1 MAIFTP
7 LALGKRD
14 MPKNSVA
21 SGALT
26 GTINAIGTQA
36 PFKSK
41 AAAVEYWEAL
51 VAFCSR
57 NIAELNGVG
66 AKAAKSPAGGTPK
79 GRPKTAKTSGV
90 GAYAGAGL

>member
-1 MAIFTP
+1 MPSFTP

-14 MPKNSVA
+14 MPQNAAA

-26 GTINAIGTQA
+26 VTINGIATQA

-41 AAAVEYWEAL
+41 AVAVEYWESLA
-51 VAFCSR
+51 AYCSR

-66 AKAAKSPAGGTPK
+66 GTTAAKAAAPKVKGKVAKAGG
-79 GRPKTAKTSGV
+79 GRG
-90 GAYAGAGL
+90 

>member
-1 MAIFTP
+1 MPSFTP

-14 MPKNSVA
+14 MPQNAAA

-26 GTINAIGTQA
+26 GTINGIATQA

-41 AAAVEYWEAL
+41 AVAIEYWESHA
-51 VAFCSR
+51 AYCSR

-66 AKAAKSPAGGTPK
+66 GTAAKAATPKVKGKVAKAGGAR
-79 GRPKTAKTSGV
+79 G
-90 GAYAGAGL
+90 